1 MTKEEFVSATE
12 QFNYG
17 CDAGSLGIVVNGMN
31 FMVLNCCGDGEGT
44 VYITN
49 KSHIELHS
57 PFDDELVLTFG
68 SYDKEAEYIT
78 VGLRRFDICGYLEPV
93 MIMKGRH
100 FSISRIR
107 NSHDF
112 IIRVTDLKFTR
123 KPKSNQVGTVMD
135 DDEYVDI
142 YDDVEKSRMAS
153 ELESYL
159 LKSAE
164 LKEWPTSGI
173 PIHWHI
179 DVKDE
184 DWFNELAHLQQ
195 KADLSKGDFTEIHFV
210 PGFLIKLAGWRGNVM
225 FTLPLYPEKEKPV
238 YTLKKGIEKIS
249 EFIIAGKIKIPGFEY
264 N

>member
-1 MTKEEFVSATE
+1 MTKEEFINVTE

-17 CDAGSLGIVVNGMN
+17 CDAGSLGIVVNGMD
-31 FMVLNCCGDGEGT
+31 FMVLNCAGDGEGT
-44 VYITN
+44 VYITD
-49 KSHIELHS
+49 KLHYELTP
-57 PFDDELVLTFG
+57 PFDDELVITFG

-78 VGLRRFDICGYLEPV
+78 VGLRRFDICGCTEPV

-100 FSISRIR
+100 FSISRVR

-123 KPKSNQVGTVMD
+123 KPKSNQVRTILD
-135 DDEYVDI
+135 DDEYIDI
-142 YDDVEKSRMAS
+142 HDDVPKQVPDQ
-153 ELESYL
+153 LEEFL
-159 LKSAE
+159 LKAAG
-164 LKEWPTSGI
+164 LKEWPTSGN

-179 DVKDE
+179 VVEDE
-184 DWFNELAHLQQ
+184 DWFNELAHLHQNE
-195 KADLSKGDFTEIHFV
+195 DPDKGDFTEINFV
-210 PGFLIKLAGWRGNVM
+210 PGFPIKIAGWRGDTM

-238 YTLKKGIEKIS
+238 YTLKEGIKKIS